1 MKMIEFWEQTGLL
14 KNFDLDKKESIA
26 GCLQAQLTF
35 NESKDDLPP
44 IFKRLSIPLV
54 IRVFYESKA
63 FERNNF
69 SLPYKQEGEPKTLM
83 FHTKIKEFNYD
94 LSPGRDVK
102 VSLDAEAKQTADL
115 AKSVKEEL
123 DEAFGD
129 SKNMDVEFL
138 GFGCLNNGTLLM
150 YYK

>member
-1 MKMIEFWEQTGLL
+1 MKISDWEQSGLL
-14 KNFDLDKKESIA
+14 QNFSPNKKESIA

-35 NESKDDLPP
+35 NESKDDLPTT
-44 IFKRLSIPLV
+44 FRRLSIPLV
-54 IRVFYESKA
+54 IRVFSESKA

-69 SLPYKQEGEPKTLM
+69 SLPYKEEGEPKTLM
-83 FHTKIKEFNYD
+83 FHSKLKEFNYD
-94 LSPGRDVK
+94 GQVRVN
-102 VSLDAEAKQTADL
+102 LDEEAKHSADL
-115 AKSVKEEL
+115 AKSIKIEL

>member
-1 MKMIEFWEQTGLL
+1 MKMEQWEETGLL
-14 KNFDLDKKESIA
+14 KNFGSDKKESIA

-44 IFKRLSIPLV
+44 TFRRLSIPLV
-54 IRVFYESKA
+54 IRVFSESKA
-63 FERNNF
+63 FQRNNF

-83 FHTKIKEFNYD
+83 FHAKLKEFNYD
-94 LSPGRDVK
+94 EHTK
-102 VSLDAEAKQTADL
+102 VNLDEEAKHSADL
-115 AKSVKEEL
+115 AKAMTIEL